1 MAMATLYLMLGYPGA
16 GKTTAAQAIH
26 ELTGAEHLW
35 ADRERRDLYGTPTY
49 SHEEN
54 LELYAQMNDEA
65 ARLLRHGK
73 SVIYDTNFKY
83 NRDREHLRGIAKRV
97 GAETVLVWVVV
108 PKEVAEQRATD
119 GAESQHT
126 RLLGDMPVETFNHL
140 ADNLEQPAA
149 NEHVVQLDGTKITP
163 DYVRGKLGL

>member
-1 MAMATLYLMLGYPGA
+1 MLGYPGA
-16 GKTTAAQAIH
+16 GKTTTAHVIH
-26 ELTGAEHLW
+26 ELTGAVHLW

-54 LELYAQMNDEA
+54 LQLYAQMNDEA
-65 ARLLRHGK
+65 AHLLRRGQ

-83 NRDREHLRGIAKRV
+83 SRDREHLRGIAKRV

-108 PKEVAEQRATD
+108 PKEVAEKRATD
-119 GAESQHT
+119 GAELQDT
-126 RLLGDMPVETFNHL
+126 RVLGDMPLETFNHL
-140 ADNLEQPAA
+140 ADNLERPSA

-163 DYVRGKLGL
+163 EYVRRELGL